1 MVLIPHTSIFKLYSE
16 VGDLDSYTLIW
27 AVFFVGSKKNMQLL
41 TFVGLLDQD
50 SSVLFVCFLF
60 ICMLGFSGNAGCL
73 GQSPCHMG
81 SMPLLPAVFSVIFQC
96 FLLLLTL

>member
-27 AVFFVGSKKNMQLL
+27 AVFFVESKKNMQLL

-50 SSVLFVCFLF
+50 SSVLFVCLFVCFLF

-81 SMPLLPAVFSVIFQC
+81 SMPLLPPC
-96 FLLLLTL
+96 FL